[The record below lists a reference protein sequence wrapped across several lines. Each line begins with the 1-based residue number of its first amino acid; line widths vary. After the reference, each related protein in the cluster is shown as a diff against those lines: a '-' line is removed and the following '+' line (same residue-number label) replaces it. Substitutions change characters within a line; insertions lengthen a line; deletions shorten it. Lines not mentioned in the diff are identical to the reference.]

1 MVLILKP
8 HRIAYFPVPKNANTS
23 IKEGFREAF
32 PETDLTITSNLRMSA
47 RLRAMAEGCHRIAV
61 VREPMQRALS
71 GYGNRVVHHR
81 DLERSAFTRV
91 ALGLLGLP
99 LRPTPDAFFAHLKT
113 YMAVN
118 DRIRRH
124 FLPQRAYLG
133 AELGYFDALYRIDEL
148 DRLAAD
154 IGQRTGTPIAF
165 GRHQTGGPKL
175 RVDDVNEA
183 SRARIRAFYA
193 PDYAL
198 LAGLFD

>member
-32 PETDLTITSNLRMSA
+32 SDTDLTITSNLRMSA
-47 RLRAMAEGCHRIAV
+47 RLRAMAEDCDRVAV

-81 DLERSAFTRV
+81 DLERSAITRI
-91 ALGLLGLP
+91 ALRILGLP

-133 AELGYFDALYRIDEL
+133 ADLGYFHALYRIDEL

-154 IGQRTGTPIAF
+154 IEQRTGTPIAF

-175 RVDDVNEA
+175 GVDDV
-183 SRARIRAFYA
+183 SDTTRARIRSFYA
-193 PDYAL
+193 EDFAL
-198 LAGLFD
+198 LSGFFN